1 MENRAPNSTAWPREG
16 PKSEGLARRARLERV
31 EGLAERLAGE
41 LAAAWKAGARPLA
54 EEFLTRHPELV
65 QRPEAAARLIYEEVC
80 QREGLGQE
88 APWQQVMDR
97 FPQWRREL
105 EMLLDCHEMLVPE
118 LTGPEFPE
126 PGAVLGE
133 YRLLAEIGR
142 GMLGCVFL
150 AVQGSLGDRP
160 VVLKVTRRAGGEHLS
175 MARLQHPNIMPLY
188 AVHDFPAEN
197 LRALCMPYL
206 GGATLGQIFEM
217 MHGQPPGERT
227 GEGLLR
233 VLDRVRTDMVA
244 LPAWSSTRQ
253 FLAGATYTRAICWI
267 GACLAEAL
275 HYAHDRGLLHLDL
288 KPSNVL
294 LADDGQPLLLDFHL
308 AQGEIRPDGAAPER
322 LGGTLGYMSPEQE
335 AAMSALRDGRE
346 LPAPVDGRSDVYSL
360 GVVLYEALV
369 GAPPWEARHALEDL
383 PRTNPHVTTGLADV
397 LARALAPDP
406 SARYPNAAALANDL
420 RRHLEHL
427 PLQGVPNRSLV
438 ERWRK
443 WWQRHPLI
451 LT

>member
-1 MENRAPNSTAWPREG
+1 MENRAPNSTAWPRKG
-16 PKSEGLARRARLERV
+16 PQSEGVSRRARPDRAEA
-31 EGLAERLAGE
+31 LAERLAGE
-41 LAAAWKAGARPLA
+41 LAAAWRAGERPLVEDYLA
-54 EEFLTRHPELV
+54 RHPELA

-80 QREGLGQE
+80 LRESLGQE
-88 APWQQVMDR
+88 ASWQQVMDR
-97 FPQWRREL
+97 FPQWRCEL
-105 EMLLDCHEMLVPE
+105 EMLLDCHELLGQE
-118 LTGPEFPE
+118 IAGPEFPR
-126 PGAVLGE
+126 PGAVLGD

-150 AVQGSLGDRP
+150 AIQHSLGDRP

-217 MHGQPPGERT
+217 MQGQPTGERT

-233 VLDRVRTDMVA
+233 VLDQVRTDLVA

-308 AQGEIRPDGAAPER
+308 AQGAIRPDGAEPER
-322 LGGTLGYMSPEQE
+322 LGGTIGYMSPEQE
-335 AAMSALRDGRE
+335 AAMSALRDGRA
-346 LPAPVDGRSDVYSL
+346 LSAPVDGRSDVYSL

-369 GAPPWEARHALEDL
+369 GAPPWEARLPLDDL
-383 PRTNPHVTTGLADV
+383 PRTNPHVTTGLADI
-397 LARALAPDP
+397 LARALAVDLGT
-406 SARYPNAAALANDL
+406 RYPNAAALANDL

-427 PLQGVPNRSLV
+427 PLQGVPNRSFV
-438 ERWRK
+438 ERWWK
-443 WWQRHPLI
+443 WWRRHPLI
-451 LT
+451 IV